1 MSMGYSEEE
10 VVAHILEYKLLELG
24 AGAVEVDEVNVKRLG
39 VFMEF
44 LKYR

>member
-1 MSMGYSEEE
+1 MGYSEEE
-10 VVAHILEYKLLELG
+10 VVAQIPEYELLELG
-24 AGAVEVDEVNVKRLG
+24 AGAVEVEVNEVNVKRPG